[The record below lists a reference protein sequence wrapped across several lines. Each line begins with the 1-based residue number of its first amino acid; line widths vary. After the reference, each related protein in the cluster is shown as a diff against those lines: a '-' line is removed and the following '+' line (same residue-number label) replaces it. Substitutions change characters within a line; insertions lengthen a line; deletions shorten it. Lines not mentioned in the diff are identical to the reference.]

1 MRPLLSLAFGVTLSA
16 APAFAQTSSVT
27 PPPTT
32 TSTTST
38 TSAPSTSSSFTAL
51 SPGNQKIAQALYDAQ
66 VVKTATPA
74 SSTSSST
81 TSTSSTSPSTTPS
94 TSSTTT
100 APSKLT
106 LDQIAA
112 MKQSGRGWGE
122 IFKQMKAQ
130 GLVQEKNLG
139 QVISGSH
146 RANTTTPAGK
156 SSGYAS
162 TGPVL
167 STASGRT
174 YVEAPKGGHG
184 DGAGAH
190 SDAGGAASGTQGSGA
205 AASVS
210 HGTTGNG
217 AAHAGS
223 GAAHGNSAKN

>member
-1 MRPLLSLAFGVTLSA
+1 MRPLLSLALGVTLSA

-32 TSTTST
+32 TSTAST

-51 SPGNQKIAQALYDAQ
+51 SPGNQEIAQALYDAQ

-81 TSTSSTSPSTTPS
+81 TSSTSPSTTPS

-100 APSKLT
+100 APTKLT
-106 LDQIAA
+106 LDQIAG

-146 RANTTTPAGK
+146 RTNTTTPAAK

-162 TGPVL
+162 TGPVV

-174 YVEAPKGGHG
+174 YVEAPKDGHG

-190 SDAGGAASGTQGSGA
+190 GDAGGAASGTHGSGA

-210 HGTTGNG
+210 HGATGNG